1 MYYKI
6 KIKPQLHIWTDVSIG
21 IEYTANVLSQNIV
34 VMEKDKMVMGRYISG
49 I

>member
-6 KIKPQLHIWTDVSIG
+6 EIKPQLDLWTVISIG
-21 IEYTANVLSQNIV
+21 IECTENVLSQNIV
-34 VMEKDKMVMGRYISG
+34 VMEKDKMVMGRYING